1 MQPNVENM
9 MAQAMQAQQQAMD
22 VFTHLKFLTYST
34 CAASLVCAGC
44 CVLMLWKLSQIQ
56 KQLAP
61 KS

>member
-1 MQPNVENM
+1 